1 MNLSP
6 YIAPAWPS
14 DYAQRAR
21 GTDVA
26 EMQAAMKLAS
36 AENLDYCEAL
46 ERVRTPYGS
55 QSAANPPPNL
65 PIPAGCLPDPPASD
79 DYMDADGNPL
89 DYASL
94 SRGW

>member
-46 ERVRTPYGS
+46 ERVRTNYGS
-55 QSAANPPPNL
+55 QSAATQAPSLNV
-65 PIPAGCLPDPPASD
+65 AGCLPF
-79 DYMDADGNPL
+79 DGVMK
-89 DYASL
+89 
-94 SRGW
+94 